1 MKLRILIFI
10 LLILICPVI
19 SGQTRSELEEKRQR
33 TLEEIDYVDNMLK
46 NTEKKRSENISS
58 LRILGNKLN
67 LRESVISGMNEEMD
81 LLNERIGINN
91 IALDMMES
99 DLTVL
104 KEDYSRAIVNF
115 YRYQNMIPEMIYI
128 LSAKDFNQ
136 GYKRLK
142 YLQQISKFRR
152 NEAEV
157 IIELKDEIGLT
168 RSRLESDLARISD
181 LRQKEVLQKDLLQ
194 KEQNRK
200 KKLENNLGKKEK
212 ELKRELDEKKR
223 IAKKIENEIARIIE
237 EEKRKNVENKLTPEQ
252 KLIGDDFEENKGRL
266 PWPVE
271 KGVITSNFGIH
282 KHPVLKYVTENNI
295 GIEITSSGKTKARS
309 VFKGEVTA
317 ITAIKGAN
325 MTVIIRH
332 GNYISVYTNLINVRV
347 KKGDKVDTKQEI
359 GDVYQDPADNNNSV
373 IKFMIFNK
381 KYLDPE
387 FGLQKTDIN

>member
-252 KLIGDDFEENKGRL
+252 KLIGDDFEVNKGRL

-282 KHPVLKYVTENNI
+282 QHPVLKYVTENNF

-347 KKGDKVDTKQEI
+347 KKGDKVNTKQEI

-387 FGLQKTDIN
+387 LWIAKN